1 MSKLHKLTIKKIIDN
16 KLNIRE
22 IWNEMKSL
30 YEQYKHLNILIE
42 SYFDEVPEEG
52 KIPIAIKDN
61 YHISGKKT
69 TCASKMMKNFV
80 APVTATMV
88 KRCGEFCSF
97 IGKANMDSYAMGST
111 GKTSDFGPTLSP
123 WKSHEGLPMSP
134 GGSSSGSAAAVA
146 LGICLAALGSET
158 GGSVRTPAM
167 MCGLVGLKPT
177 YGVLSRYGIV
187 ELVSEYDVPGIL
199 TKTVEDCEWMFNK
212 LHGTDDN
219 DFTCV
224 EYKPVKFNKNNFGIF
239 ENIGESAETRVIL
252 EKCTQALRNAGLQGN
267 KSAYPSIFDYAVQT
281 YTITNFVSVAS
292 NLARF
297 NGILYGDEDKH
308 NTRSRCFSQEIQRR
322 TVLGNYI
329 AYENNIH
336 HYYTKAQ
343 KVINEIHL
351 AAEKLFSEY
360 DFILLPISPD
370 RGLTFEES
378 LNPDPITMYELDKY
392 ADWSCVA
399 GYPGLTIPITL
410 HSEYKTPMAIQ
421 IVGPYMSDSELL
433 RIGKI
438 IDECFNFNEKHHW
451 TDNANLNGGK

>member
-1 MSKLHKLTIKKIIDN
+1 MSKLHKLTIKKMFN
-16 KLNIRE
+16 QKLSTKD
-22 IWNEMKSL
+22 IWLEMKAL
-30 YEQYKHLNILIE
+30 YEQNKHLNIMID
-42 SYFDEVPEEG
+42 SYFDETPEDG
-52 KIPIAIKDN
+52 TIPIAIKDN

-69 TCASKMMKNFV
+69 TCASNMMRNFV

-88 KRCGEFCSF
+88 NRCEKFASV
-97 IGKANMDSYAMGST
+97 IGKVNMDSYAMGST

-123 WKSHEGLPMSP
+123 WKSSKGDYMSP

-199 TKTVEDCEWMFNK
+199 TKTVEDCEWMFDK
-212 LHGTDDN
+212 LHGSDDK
-219 DFTCV
+219 DFTSV
-224 EYKPVKFNKNNFGIF
+224 DYRPMRFSKGNFAIF
-239 ENIGESAETRVIL
+239 EKIGESDETRVIL
-252 EKCTQALRNAGLQGN
+252 EKCAQALRNAGI
-267 KSAYPSIFDYAVQT
+267 KSVKANYPQIFDYAVQT

-297 NGILYGDEDKH
+297 NGILYGDDDKY
-308 NTRSRCFSQEIQRR
+308 NTRSRCFGQEIQRR

-343 KVINEIHL
+343 KVINEIYL

-360 DFILLPISPD
+360 DFVLMPISPD
-370 RGLTFEES
+370 RGLTFDES
-378 LNPDPITMYELDKY
+378 LNPDPIVMYELDKY

-399 GYPGLTIPITL
+399 GYPGLTIPITI

-438 IDECFNFNEKHHW
+438 IDECFNFNENHHW
-451 TDNANLNGGK
+451 SDNVNLNGGK